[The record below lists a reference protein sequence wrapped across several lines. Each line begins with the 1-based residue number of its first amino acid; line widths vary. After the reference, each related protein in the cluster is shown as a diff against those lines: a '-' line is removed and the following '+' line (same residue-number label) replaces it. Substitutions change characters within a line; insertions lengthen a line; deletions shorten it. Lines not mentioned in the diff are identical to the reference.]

1 MDNTG
6 IDNTGIG
13 NTGLLDLKII
23 GGLVIDGSGAPGVMA
38 TVGVRDG
45 RIVSISESADAA
57 AAPATDTIDATGL
70 VVAPGF
76 IDIHTHYD
84 AQAFWDT
91 TLSPSPLH
99 GVTTVIG
106 GNCGFTIAPLLA
118 PGASSVDSADA
129 DYLMRMLARVEGM
142 PLESLQQGVPWSWG
156 TTAEYLDL
164 LDGTLMPNAGFLV
177 GHSAIRRVVM
187 GAAATERE
195 ATEDELVQMQQL
207 LRDGLGAGGLGFSST
222 WSSSHN
228 DHLGRPVPSRHA
240 SRQELIALCSVVS
253 EFPGTTLEFIPA
265 VGQFSDD
272 TFRLMGEMS
281 AAANRPLNWNLLQVY
296 AQSWDHV
303 QHQLRGFD
311 IAEALGGRVLALTL
325 PDTFRLRLNFTSG
338 FILDILHGWDQLMA
352 LPVEEKLRQLRDPDV
367 RAEWDRLAQSTEG
380 TTRSIGNWAGYWILE
395 TFSDEWQPFQGRLIG
410 DIARELGRSPWD
422 TLADIVIADDLRTV
436 IANQDRGQDD
446 ATWQRRVEVWRDPR
460 AIVGAS
466 DAGAHL
472 DMIDSFSY
480 CTTMLARAVR
490 ERDMMPLE
498 EAVHHLTARPAALY
512 GLIDRGQL
520 TPGYLADITIIDPA
534 TIGPGEVSTR
544 FDLPGGAGRVYGEGV
559 GVEHVIVNGVRCVD
573 HGTLLDARPGTL
585 LRSGRDTSTVTAR

>member
-1 MDNTG
+1 MDTGIHNTG
-6 IDNTGIG
+6 IDNA
-13 NTGLLDLKII
+13 GLLDLKIV
-23 GGLVIDGSGAPGVMA
+23 GGLVVDGSGTPGVMA
-38 TVGVRDG
+38 TIGVRDG

-57 AAPATDTIDATGL
+57 AAPAIDTIDATGL

-84 AQAFWDT
+84 AQAFWDS

-195 ATEDELVQMQQL
+195 ATEDELLQMQQL

-240 SRQELIALCSVVS
+240 SREELIALCSVVS

-352 LPVEEKLRQLRDPDV
+352 LPVEEKLRQLRDPDI

-380 TTRSIGNWAGYWILE
+380 TTRAIGNWAAYWILE
-395 TFSDEWQPFQGRLIG
+395 TFSDEWQPYQGRLIG
-410 DIARELGRSPWD
+410 DIAREIGRSPWD
-422 TLADIVIADDLRTV
+422 TLADIVIADNLRTV